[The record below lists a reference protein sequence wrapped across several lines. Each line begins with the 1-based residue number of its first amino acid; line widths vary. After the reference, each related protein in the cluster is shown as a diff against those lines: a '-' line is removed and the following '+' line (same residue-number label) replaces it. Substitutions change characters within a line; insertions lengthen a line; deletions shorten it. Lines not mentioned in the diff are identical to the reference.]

1 MISAVAAFA
10 ATAILPAK
18 TAGTLSGEDRLFT
31 PVRQT
36 ELRAQSFPLLVS
48 DSYFSVWSPFDRLYD
63 GPTSHWFETV
73 RPLVGAVRVDGEVYR
88 FMGASVD
95 GFFGN
100 AAEQLSVDVLP
111 TQTYYT
117 FRCGPVELDVVFTA
131 PLLIDDL
138 DLMSTPVN
146 YISYRV
152 RSLDR
157 ASHDVQFYV
166 DTVPVLAV
174 HEPGQD
180 TESRSMS
187 RGGLDY
193 AYSGTL
199 EQPYTVRSGD
209 YTGIDWG
216 YVYLAGRSGA
226 SAATVIGKSDEV
238 RSSFAGTGNLPDMLP
253 DVIVDRDTVYT
264 AVLAYCHD
272 LGQVDKAGKHGFF
285 MAGYDDVY
293 CMEYMYERY
302 MAYWKHEGG
311 VSIFDA
317 FERFQRDYLQIME
330 RCRDFDEKIMS
341 DAEAAG
347 GRKYAELLAFS
358 YRPAIAAH
366 KLFTDRKGNLLF
378 FSKENGSNGSVNTVD
393 LTYPSAPLFLLYNT
407 DLLKGMMTSIFE
419 YSESGRWAKP
429 FPAHD
434 IGKYPKANGQTY
446 PEDMPV
452 EEAGNM
458 VILSAAIAKAEGTP
472 EYAAR
477 WWSLLSQWTDYL
489 VEYGLDPENQLCTDD
504 FAGHWAHNANLSVK
518 AIMGVAA
525 YSELA
530 GMQGMEDTAARYMAK
545 AREMASAW
553 IEKADDGDHYRL
565 AFDRPDTWSL
575 KYNMVWDKLWG
586 TGVFPEDVMAKEIPY
601 YLAKRNRYGVPLD
614 CREDYTKSD
623 WIMWIAA
630 MAPDRETFD
639 MLVDPVYDYVNES
652 PRRFPLGD
660 WYGTVDCMP
669 IQFRARSVIAG
680 HWMPVLMMKTSGLI
694 EEWL

>member
-31 PVRQT
+31 PVRKT

-63 GPTSHWFETV
+63 GPTSHWFETI
-73 RPLVGAVRVDGEVYR
+73 RPLAGAVRVDGEVYR
-88 FMGASVD
+88 FMGASED

-138 DLMSTPVN
+138 DLMSTPIN

-152 RSLDR
+152 RSLDK

-166 DTVPVLAV
+166 DTAPVLAV

-180 TESRSMS
+180 TETRSMS

-199 EQPYTVRSGD
+199 EQPYVVRSGD

-226 SAATVIGKSDEV
+226 SASTVIGKSDEV
-238 RSSFAGTGNLPDMLP
+238 RSSFEDTGKFSGMLP
-253 DVIVDRDTVYT
+253 EVIVDRDTAYT

-293 CMEYMYERY
+293 CMEYMYELY
-302 MAYWKHEGG
+302 MAYWKHEGE
-311 VSIFDA
+311 VSIYDA

-330 RCRDFDEKIMS
+330 RCRDFDEKIMM

-366 KLFTDRKGNLLF
+366 KLFTDKKGNLLF

-530 GMQGMEDTAARYMAK
+530 RMQGMEDTADRYMAK

-575 KYNMVWDKLWG
+575 KYNIVWDKLWG
-586 TGVFPEDVMAKEIPY
+586 TGVFPEDVMEKEIPY
-601 YLAKRNRYGVPLD
+601 YLANQNRYGVPLD

-639 MLVDPVYDYVNES
+639 MLVNPVYDYVNES
-652 PRRFPLGD
+652 PRRFPMGD

-680 HWMPVLMMKTSGLI
+680 HWMPVLMMKSR
-694 EEWL
+694 